1 VHDVLLRREVAHG
14 VEVIVVDGPIVDGDA
29 GVLGRAIA
37 DASRLAP
44 RGVLV
49 DLSGATDISRRAL
62 KVLCDARGAAP
73 GWPRPALVVCSTDQ
87 RLTAAL
93 GGTLP
98 VHACREEGYAHVDD
112 RSTAP
117 RRRMDLDGSMHSPAA
132 ARAMA
137 ADVVA
142 DQQLDTV
149 ADDLALVVS
158 ELVTNAI
165 RYAQPPVEIE
175 IETTDSAVTV
185 AVADGSPGRP
195 QPRDADDDAE
205 GGRGLTLIDL
215 VATETG
221 VRPKPPG
228 KTVWAALQRP

>member
-14 VEVIVVDGPIVDGDA
+14 VEVIAVDGRVVDSDA
-29 GVLGRAIA
+29 GALGRAIA
-37 DASRLAP
+37 DASLLEP
-44 RGVLV
+44 RGVIV
-49 DLSGATDISRRAL
+49 DLSGATGISRRAL
-62 KVLCDARGAAP
+62 QVLCDARSGAP

-87 RLTAAL
+87 KVMTAL
-93 GGTLP
+93 GAALP
-98 VHACREEGYAHVDD
+98 VHAGREEGYAHVDD
-112 RSTAP
+112 RSSAP
-117 RRRMDLDGSMHSPAA
+117 RRRMNLDGSMHSPAA
-132 ARAMA
+132 ARALA

-142 DQQLDTV
+142 DQQLETV

-175 IETTDSAVTV
+175 IETSDRAVTV

-195 QPRDADDDAE
+195 QPRDADEDAE

-215 VATETG
+215 VAAETG

>member
-1 VHDVLLRREVAHG
+1 VHSVLLRREVAHG
-14 VEVIVVDGPIVDGDA
+14 VEVLSVAGPIVEADA
-29 GVLGRAIA
+29 GALGTAIA
-37 DASRLAP
+37 DASALGP
-44 RGVLV
+44 RGVMI
-49 DLSGATDISRRAL
+49 DLSDATEISAGAVR
-62 KVLCDARGAAP
+62 VLLDARAAAR
-73 GWPRPALVVCSTDQ
+73 GWPRPALVICSSSKPVA
-87 RLTAAL
+87 AAL
-93 GGTLP
+93 GSAMT
-98 VHACREEGYAHVDD
+98 VHASREDGYARVDD

-117 RRRMDLDGSMHSPAA
+117 RRRMNLDGSRQSPAA

-142 DQQLDTV
+142 DLHLERV

-175 IETTDSAVTV
+175 IETSDDAVTV
-185 AVADGSPGRP
+185 AVGDGSPGRP
-195 QPRDADDDAE
+195 SPREVADDEE

-215 VATETG
+215 LAAETG

-228 KTVWAALQRP
+228 KTIWAALLRR